1 MNKFYLLLVSF
12 TLICSQIVA
21 QGHYPVIAME
31 IQSTPVAN
39 HITNGQP
46 DISDSTMFN
55 VNMRIVLSDT
65 ASAQTLQVNLKRDE
79 ADQSI
84 LFSKNFSFDVSGNF
98 PDGTS
103 YSRSGYEV
111 TLGLGV
117 FMGTIRP
124 YAELIVS
131 NISGNVTDPV
141 IYY

>member
-1 MNKFYLLLVSF
+1 MNKFYLFLVTIS
-12 TLICSQIVA
+12 ICSLQLLA

-31 IQSTPVAN
+31 LQSIPVAN

-46 DISDSTMFN
+46 DISDSTMFK
-55 VNMRIVLSDT
+55 IVMKIVVSDT
-65 ASAQTLQVNLKRDE
+65 TSANTLMINLKRDE
-79 ADQSI
+79 TDHGFI
-84 LFSKNFSFDVSGNF
+84 FSKTFNYDVSGNF

-103 YSRSGYEV
+103 YTRSGYEIA
-111 TLGLGV
+111 LDLGV

-131 NISGNVTDPV
+131 NNSGVVTDPV